1 MSKKRFNKIVEDIK
15 KVKIQGAR
23 NVAKAALYACSLY
36 PGGCLIHPEAKRKLE
51 SARPTEP
58 MLTNTLHNYDKL
70 GYKKTLEHF
79 DEAQKK
85 INSAVFK
92 IIKNKMIIYTHCHS
106 SNVVKA
112 LIYAKK
118 RGKKFEVFNTE
129 TRPLFQGRKTA
140 KELGK
145 EGIKVTMF
153 ADSAMEEAISKA
165 DLIFIGSDAILNSGV
180 INKVGSELIG
190 EIANLRR
197 KPMYVIADSWKF
209 SPKHVKIEERDFHE
223 IWARVPKNIKVENP
237 AFEFVHKKHIRG
249 IVSEYGLLSFDKFIK
264 KVRN

>member
-1 MSKKRFNKIVEDIK
+1 
-15 KVKIQGAR
+15 
-23 NVAKAALYACSLY
+23 
-36 PGGCLIHPEAKRKLE
+36 
-51 SARPTEP
+51 
-58 MLTNTLHNYDKL
+58 
-70 GYKKTLEHF
+70 
-79 DEAQKK
+79 
-85 INSAVFK
+85 
-92 IIKNKMIIYTHCHS
+92 
-106 SNVVKA
+106 
-112 LIYAKK
+112 
-118 RGKKFEVFNTE
+118 
-129 TRPLFQGRKTA
+129 
-140 KELGK
+140 
-145 EGIKVTMF
+145 
-153 ADSAMEEAISKA
+153 MEEAIRKA
-165 DLIFIGSDAILNSGV
+165 DLIFIGSDAILDSGV